1 MRRAQPGAPFFVEG
15 RSVTTRHDDPAAR
28 LQALWRGF
36 EQGERAQVQAAA
48 MAWQAQG
55 DAPPALELL
64 LAALAQE
71 AGRWT
76 DATDLYRG
84 VAQRGGAL
92 EAPARMGWAAMLSA
106 QGDAAGAEGILQDLL
121 RQQPDHYVAHLRLGE
136 LRAARGAMHAAV
148 GSYYAAVVHAQR
160 QGRWLSDDS
169 TAPALRERVRNAM
182 AAIDAGRRDLFLGL
196 LQPLRRDYGA
206 DALDRVERGL
216 LAYLGLLPA
225 QFADP
230 LQRPTFFHVPDVPAA
245 VYPPLHLFPW
255 LRELEQATETIRAE
269 MLATRAQADAYAP
282 FLGAPAGQ
290 LPPGLL
296 AGERGSPAWD
306 AYFFYRHGQRD
317 DAHARQCAQTTAAL
331 ERTPLVRIRAHAP
344 EICFSVLAPGTHILP
359 HRGVTNTRLTV
370 HLPLLVHGDCAL
382 RAGGQLHAWQE
393 GRAMVFDDTF
403 EHEAWNRSDRP
414 RVILLMDTWNPH
426 LQPVEREAVTRLV
439 EAIGDFNAQ
448 VAE

>member
-1 MRRAQPGAPFFVEG
+1 
-15 RSVTTRHDDPAAR
+15 VTTTQEDPSAR

-36 EQGERAQVQAAA
+36 EHGDFARVQAAA

-55 DAPPALELL
+55 AAPPALDLL

-71 AGRWT
+71 AGLWT
-76 DATDLYRG
+76 RATDLYRG
-84 VAQRGGAL
+84 LAQQEGAQQ
-92 EAPARMGWAAMLSA
+92 APARMGWAAVLSA
-106 QGDAAGAEGILQDLL
+106 QGDNAGAEAVLHDLL
-121 RQQPDHYVAHLRLGE
+121 RRQPDHYIAHLRLGE
-136 LRAARGAMHAAV
+136 LRAARGAGNEAL
-148 GSYYAAVVHAQR
+148 GSYYAAIVHAQR
-160 QGRWLSDDS
+160 QGRWLSEDS
-169 TAPALRERVRNAM
+169 TAPALRERVRSAM
-182 AAIDAGRRDLFLGL
+182 DAVDAGRRELFLGL
-196 LQPLRRDYGA
+196 LEPLRRDYGTA
-206 DALDRVERGL
+206 ALDRVQRGL

-225 QFADP
+225 QYADP
-230 LQRPTFFHVPDVPAA
+230 SQRPTFFHVPDLSAA
-245 VYPPLHLFPW
+245 AYPPLQLFPW
-255 LRELEQATETIRAE
+255 LEELEQATAAIRAE
-269 MLATRAQADAYAP
+269 MLATREHVGAYAP

-296 AGERGSPAWD
+296 AGDRGSPAWD

-317 DAHARQCAQTTAAL
+317 AAHAQQCAATAAAL

-382 RAGGQLHAWQE
+382 RAGGQLHVWQE

-439 EAIGDFNAQ
+439 EGIGDFNAQ
-448 VAE
+448 VAQ

>member
-1 MRRAQPGAPFFVEG
+1 M
-15 RSVTTRHDDPAAR
+15 
-28 LQALWRGF
+28 
-36 EQGERAQVQAAA
+36 QAAA
-48 MAWQAQG
+48 LAWQAQG
-55 DAPPALELL
+55 DAPPALGLL

-71 AGRWT
+71 AGAWT
-76 DATDLYRG
+76 RATDLYRG
-84 VAQRGGAL
+84 LAQQEGAL
-92 EAPARMGWAAMLSA
+92 QAPARMGWAAALSA
-106 QGDAAGAEGILQDLL
+106 QGDDAGAEGVLQDLL
-121 RQQPDHYVAHLRLGE
+121 RGQPDHYIAHLRLGE
-136 LRAARGAMHAAV
+136 LRAARGAAYAAA
-148 GSYYAAVVHAQR
+148 GSYYAAIVHAQR
-160 QGRWLSDDS
+160 QGRWLSADS
-169 TAPALRERVRNAM
+169 TAPALRERVRSAM
-182 AAIDAGRRDLFLGL
+182 AAVDAGRRDLFLGL

-206 DALDRVERGL
+206 AALDRVERGL

-225 QFADP
+225 QYADP
-230 LQRPTFFHVPDVPAA
+230 SQRPTFFHVPDVPAA
-245 VYPPLHLFPW
+245 AYPPLQLFPW
-255 LRELEQATETIRAE
+255 LQELEQATAAIRAE
-269 MLATRAQADAYAP
+269 MLATREHAGAYAP

-296 AGERGSPAWD
+296 AGDRGSPAWD

-317 DAHARQCAQTTAAL
+317 AAHAQQCAHTAAAL

-382 RAGGQLHAWQE
+382 RAGGQLHVWQE

-439 EAIGDFNAQ
+439 EGIGDFNAQ
-448 VAE
+448 VPQ